1 MNAITPIIVLPIQRP
16 QYMNAHIT
24 LETFERWFICNES
37 ALRRYWRDLQ
47 KYIDANA
54 TVGEFVEWA
63 QCQYDI
69 AKRSNQSLSSSGGQ
83 HGRKSALSGA
93 QHEQPEEGSHAGP
106 GTAGAGSSSCDR
118 LVIDQYR
125 QAIYA
130 HERLIEKLYDLM
142 PERMDDAY
150 DLVRAEYLAIHGP
163 RD

>member
-47 KYIDANA
+47 KYIDAKA

-69 AKRSNQSLSSSGGQ
+69 AKSSSEPQQPMPG
-83 HGRKSALSGA
+83 SPALV
-93 QHEQPEEGSHAGP
+93 EGSSPTAGP

>member
-1 MNAITPIIVLPIQRP
+1 MNA
-16 QYMNAHIT
+16 
-24 LETFERWFICNES
+24 LEHTM
-37 ALRRYWRDLQ
+37 LG
-47 KYIDANA
+47 IDRILN
-54 TVGEFVEWA
+54 G
-63 QCQYDI
+63 
-69 AKRSNQSLSSSGGQ
+69 SPSSSGGQ

-93 QHEQPEEGSHAGP
+93 QHERPEEDSQAGS
-106 GTAGAGSSSCDR
+106 GTAGAGSLSGDK
-118 LVIDQYR
+118 LVIAQYR